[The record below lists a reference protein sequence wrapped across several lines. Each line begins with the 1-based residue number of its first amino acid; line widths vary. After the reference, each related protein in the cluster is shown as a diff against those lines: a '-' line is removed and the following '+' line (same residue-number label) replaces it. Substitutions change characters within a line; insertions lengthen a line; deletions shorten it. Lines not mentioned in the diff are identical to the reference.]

1 MKSQLEEILEMNTR
15 GVKEDVANPSETSSL
30 VGALQS

>member
-1 MKSQLEEILEMNTR
+1 MKPQLEEILKMNTC
-15 GVKEDVANPSETSSL
+15 GVKEGVANPSETSSL